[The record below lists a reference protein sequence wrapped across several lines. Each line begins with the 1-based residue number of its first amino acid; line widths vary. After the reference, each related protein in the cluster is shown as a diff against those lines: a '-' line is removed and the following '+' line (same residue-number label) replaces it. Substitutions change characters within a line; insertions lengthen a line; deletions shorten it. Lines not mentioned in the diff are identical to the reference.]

1 MGRTLIIQTNE
12 YMGRTLTIQTNEYM
26 GRTLTNSNQRVYG
39 KKAHQFQP
47 TSIQEERSPIPT
59 NEYTGRTLTNSNQR
73 VYRKNAHQFQQV
85 VEHALHWQFSR
96 GVQHQHRSTAI
107 EQILLDYFQV
117 NIETYLTR

>member
-1 MGRTLIIQTNE
+1 MGRTLTNSKQQVYGKNAHQFKPTSIWEERSPIQTNE

-59 NEYTGRTLTNSNQR
+59 NEYTGRTLTNSSKSLSMPSIGNFP
-73 VYRKNAHQFQQV
+73 VA
-85 VEHALHWQFSR
+85 S
-96 GVQHQHRSTAI
+96 
-107 EQILLDYFQV
+107 
-117 NIETYLTR
+117 NINIAPLQSIKFF